1 MNNANEEIDALDSII
16 PTETAV
22 VDARFK
28 DVLKGTTE
36 SYKDSLSSIRLTSY
50 APNRLTYET
59 NNAQDGI
66 AVFSEIYYQPGWQV
80 TIDGQ
85 PADIARA
92 NYILRSMNVPAG
104 THTIE
109 MRFDPQS
116 LHVTEGIAYGALI
129 LLLIGVIAVIW
140 IYYKKKK

>member
-1 MNNANEEIDALDSII
+1 M
-16 PTETAV
+16 V
-22 VDARFK
+22 
-28 DVLKGTTE
+28 
-36 SYKDSLSSIRLTSY
+36 
-50 APNRLTYET
+50 
-59 NNAQDGI
+59 
-66 AVFSEIYYQPGWQV
+66 VFSEIYYQPGWQV
-80 TIDGQ
+80 TIDDQ

-92 NYILRSMNVPAG
+92 NYILRAMNVPAG